1 VAESRND
8 ANAEDALE
16 IVPGTMVGE
25 YRVEAKI
32 GEGGFGEV
40 YRAVHP
46 VIGKSAAIKV
56 IGRLYSKDAE
66 MMRRFVAEARAVNQI
81 RHGNIIDIFAFGTL
95 PDGRQYYVMELLE
108 GMPLDAF
115 LRKRGTLSPAVAIP
129 LLRNVARAVDAAH
142 QKGIVHRDL
151 KPENIFLVAD
161 NDGRAEPKLLDF
173 GIAKLLGEGSKSHKT
188 RSGLA
193 MGTASYM
200 SPEQA
205 HGHSVDHRTDIYA
218 FGCIAYEM
226 LTGHLPFDAGSYM
239 AILMKH
245 ISEPAPHAS
254 DTNPSLPASIDT
266 PLLAMM
272 AKDAADRPQS
282 MRIAMDALASASG
295 ADANAQAPLL
305 YEDGERGFEAKA
317 RLEELGKRKTVSAE
331 EAALPNEKATAPQKA
346 IVRVVTKPTAREGAG
361 AIAAAPAAKAPPG
374 SSRITYPERTNA
386 GPYEALERKGYRSGF
401 LTILATFGAAITAT
415 LAWFAFTREPERA
428 NSISTRAQTSETISA
443 LSQPFADAAL
453 PAPDAASLAVTTA
466 VADAESPSDAETA
479 TIRISFESA
488 TDDAEV
494 FDGEKLLGKA
504 TQGVMLPKGAG
515 TKGLD
520 VRAEGFIT
528 KHITVDLSRDQ
539 SVDARLLA
547 SYRR

>member
-1 VAESRND
+1 VAEPRDS
-8 ANAEDALE
+8 ASAADALE

-95 PDGRQYYVMELLE
+95 QDGRQYYVMELLE

-115 LRKRGTLSPAVAIP
+115 LRKRGTLSPDVAIP

-218 FGCIAYEM
+218 FGCIAYEV
-226 LTGHLPFDAGSYM
+226 LTGHLPFDASSYM

-272 AKDAADRPQS
+272 AKDAADRPKS
-282 MRIAMDALASASG
+282 MRAAIDALASAAG
-295 ADANAQAPLL
+295 VETNALAPLL
-305 YEDGERGFEAKA
+305 YEEGELGIEAKA

-331 EAALPNEKATAPQKA
+331 EAALPSQKVTAPERA
-346 IVRVVTKPTAREGAG
+346 VVRVVTKPTAREGVK
-361 AIAAAPAAKAPPG
+361 AAVAVSTAKAA
-374 SSRITYPERTNA
+374 SRITYPERTNA
-386 GPYEALERKGYRSGF
+386 GPYESLERKNHRSGF
-401 LTILATFGAAITAT
+401 LTILATFGAAIAAT
-415 LAWFAFTREPERA
+415 LAWFAFAREPERS
-428 NSISTRAQTSETISA
+428 NTTTTRALTSETSSA
-443 LSQPFADAAL
+443 LAPPFADASL
-453 PAPDAASLAVTTA
+453 PSPDALALVTPQVT
-466 VADAESPSDAETA
+466 DAGMQSDSDAETVKV
-479 TIRISFESA
+479 RISFESA
-488 TDDAEV
+488 SDDAEV

-504 TQGVMLPKGAG
+504 TQGVTLPKGTG

-520 VRAEGFIT
+520 LRAEGFIT
-528 KHITVDLSRDQ
+528 KHVTVDLSRDQ